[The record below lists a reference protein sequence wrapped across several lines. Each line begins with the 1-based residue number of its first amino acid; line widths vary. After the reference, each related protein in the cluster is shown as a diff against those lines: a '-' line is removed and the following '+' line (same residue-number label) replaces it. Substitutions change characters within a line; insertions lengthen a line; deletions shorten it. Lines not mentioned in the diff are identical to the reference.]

1 LIEAI
6 TLTSKLNLNGLLAF
20 YYDKSALCQLEK
32 TGKKNE
38 KLDLIEVE
46 TVLDMMVEEND
57 KVVLNALFRY
67 DL

>member
-1 LIEAI
+1 MK
-6 TLTSKLNLNGLLAF
+6 TGDKRLNGIE
-20 YYDKSALCQLEK
+20 KIGKMREREK

-46 TVLDMMVEEND
+46 TVLDMMVEESD
-57 KVVLNALFRY
+57 KVVLNALSRY